1 MKEGH
6 LNLVEEHNNNEVNL
20 FKKVLVTTKRAK
32 SLYSLEESAIANLK
46 HKPTFQAI
54 MENNEGKVIMKIS
67 SQMKSKILLI
77 KWKNKFK
84 KLIIKKR

>member
-1 MKEGH
+1 MKEENE
-6 LNLVEEHNNNEVNL
+6 NLVVEHNNNNVNL

-32 SLYSLEESAIANLK
+32 SLYSLEESARANLK

-67 SQMKSKILLI
+67 TQNIEE
-77 KWKNKFK
+77 NDAGQ
-84 KLIIKKR
+84 

>member
-6 LNLVEEHNNNEVNL
+6 QNLVEEHNNSDVNL

-32 SLYSLEESAIANLK
+32 SLYRLEESARANLK

-54 MENNEGKVIMKIS
+54 MENNQGQVIMKS
-67 SQMKSKILLI
+67 SIPSIDE
-77 KWKNKFK
+77 NDDGPE
-84 KLIIKKR
+84 

>member
-6 LNLVEEHNNNEVNL
+6 QNLVEEHNINELNL

-32 SLYSLEESAIANLK
+32 SLYSLEESARANFK

-54 MENNEGKVIMKIS
+54 MENNKGQVIMKTSTPSIDE
-67 SQMKSKILLI
+67 
-77 KWKNKFK
+77 NDDGPE
-84 KLIIKKR
+84 

>member
-6 LNLVEEHNNNEVNL
+6 QNLVEEHNNNDVNL

-32 SLYSLEESAIANLK
+32 SLYSLEESARANLK

-54 MENNEGKVIMKIS
+54 MENNEGQVIMKSLTKGIEG
-67 SQMKSKILLI
+67 
-77 KWKNKFK
+77 NENDPE
-84 KLIIKKR
+84 

>member
-6 LNLVEEHNNNEVNL
+6 LDLVEEHNNNDVNL

-32 SLYSLEESAIANLK
+32 SLYSLEESARANLK

-54 MENNEGKVIMKIS
+54 MENNEGKVIMKS
-67 SQMKSKILLI
+67 STESIDE
-77 KWKNKFK
+77 NYDGPE
-84 KLIIKKR
+84 